1 MNRLQKKCFI
11 ASAGLHLFLV
21 LILVIGPAFLSS
33 KSKLE
38 EMPTIDFIPTKLIDA
53 AFSGGGNPNSRPPPP
68 APPTPPTPQTREVA
82 PPEPKPE
89 PKPEP
94 VKTRDPE
101 PIKEPVKP
109 AKPVVESFEVP
120 KTPKHPKP
128 EITTTAVSRNP
139 DSQKKPKQ
147 TSDADARAK
156 KEADDH
162 RKAVASLIASTSQ
175 SLRNDLSPA
184 TPIDVNPGPG
194 GGGEAYANY
203 AQVVKSAYEHAWL
216 PPDDNANEE
225 AITKVTVTIS
235 RAGHVKSSRIL
246 RGSGDPSVDRS
257 IQRTLDRVTFI
268 APFPEGTKDQERTFT
283 INFNLKAKRL
293 AG

>member
-11 ASAGLHLFLV
+11 ASAGLHLLLV
-21 LILVIGPAFLSS
+21 LILVVGPAFLSS

-53 AFSGGGNPNSRPPPP
+53 AFSDGGNPNTRPPPP
-68 APPTPPTPQTREVA
+68 APPAPAPPLPPLQREVS
-82 PPEPKPE
+82 PPEQKPE

-94 VKTRDPE
+94 VK
-101 PIKEPVKP
+101 PV
-109 AKPVVESFEVP
+109 KPVVESLEARKEP
-120 KTPKHPKP
+120 ARPKP
-128 EITTTAVSRNP
+128 EITTTAVSRNA

-147 TSDADARAK
+147 PSDADARAK

-162 RKAVASLIASTSQ
+162 RKAAAALIASSSR

-184 TPIDVNPGPG
+184 TAIDINPGPG

-203 AQVVKSAYEHAWL
+203 AQMVKSIYEHAWL
-216 PPDDNANEE
+216 PSDDTTSDE

-235 RAGHVKSSRIL
+235 REGKVKSSRIIK
-246 RGSGDPSVDRS
+246 GSGDSSVDKS